1 MDDSADNSAWR
12 DELQLNWEDL
22 PKQTRDEIERAL
34 ERLPGGLKG
43 WRDLIDQAVHQVR
56 LAAGTRRSIAILGP
70 ANAGKS
76 TLYNALIRASER
88 PAEVSAI
95 PGTTREVQRAD
106 AGIFA
111 LLDTPGTDSAG
122 DLGEVE
128 RDKALRA
135 ASDSDLVV
143 LLFDASHGVRE
154 PERQLYRDLSTLGK
168 PLVVA
173 LNKIDLIGKERPAM
187 LAQAG
192 KLLDLKPGDLSPIS
206 ALQRQGLDKLLL
218 TMVRREP
225 EILAA
230 LGEAL
235 PAYRWK
241 LAQAVIAR
249 GASAAGAIG
258 LTPLPFVDFIPLLG
272 IQVAMVL
279 GIARVFTYRITLSRA
294 RELIAT
300 FGMGALGRT
309 LFYELSKLGG
319 PPSWLLA
326 AGVAAGTTA
335 TLGYSSA
342 LWFDRGEELTNERL
356 KALAASFSEGLIGR
370 LKGIGK
376 RRPSEAEL
384 RQQVGAALKELGE
397 GTQAGDQGRGTD
409 TKSD

>member
-1 MDDSADNSAWR
+1 MDDSGLR
-12 DELQLNWEDL
+12 DELQLSWDDL
-22 PKQTRDEIERAL
+22 PKQTRREIERAL

-43 WRDLIDQAVHQVR
+43 WRDLIDQAVHQFR

-76 TLYNALIRASER
+76 TLYNALIRPSEL

-106 AGIFA
+106 AGIFT

-122 DLGEVE
+122 DLGEQE
-128 RDKALRA
+128 RDKALEA
-135 ASDSDLVV
+135 ARQSDLIV
-143 LLFDASHGVRE
+143 LLLDATHGVRG
-154 PERQLYRDLSTLGK
+154 PEIELYRDVLAFGK

-173 LNKIDLIGKERPAM
+173 LNKIDLIRKERDAV
-187 LAQAG
+187 LAQTA
-192 KLLDLKPGDLSPIS
+192 KLLDLKPEEILPLS
-206 ALQRQGLDKLLL
+206 ALKRQGLEKLLL
-218 TMVRREP
+218 TMVRKEP

-249 GASAAGAIG
+249 GASAAAAIG
-258 LTPLPFVDFIPLLG
+258 LTPLPFIDFIPLMG

-279 GIARVFTYRITLSRA
+279 GIARVFTYRITLARA

-309 LFYELSKLGG
+309 LFYELSKFGG

-335 TLGYSSA
+335 ALGYSA
-342 LWFDRGEELTNERL
+342 GLWFERGEKLTNERI
-356 KALAASFSEGLIGR
+356 KELATTLSKGLVGRIKPIGR
-370 LKGIGK
+370 
-376 RRPSEAEL
+376 RRPSEDEL
-384 RQQVGAALKELGE
+384 RQHMGEVLQDIGE
-397 GTQAGDQGRGTD
+397 GSQSSKPD
-409 TKSD
+409 TSPESV